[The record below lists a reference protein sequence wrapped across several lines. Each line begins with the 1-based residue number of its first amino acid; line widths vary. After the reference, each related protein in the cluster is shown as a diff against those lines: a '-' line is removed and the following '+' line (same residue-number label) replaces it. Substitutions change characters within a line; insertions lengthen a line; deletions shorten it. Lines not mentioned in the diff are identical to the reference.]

1 MSGEYRYLISAITAK
16 YIRRSAHCTKLMSIV
31 VITLILQSVSLGI
44 DFILMI
50 LSLFTFRAR
59 KARGDSPRAT
69 PCSISAPIEF
79 RSQPGGNRILCLD
92 GGGMR
97 GLIQIEILC
106 ELERMTGKKITELFD
121 VIMGTSTGGILALG
135 LVYKKMTLT
144 RLRQLFVRLKDEIFS
159 KSRVGGYN
167 SKALEDLL
175 KKELGCDMKMSD
187 KTYPK

>member
-1 MSGEYRYLISAITAK
+1 
-16 YIRRSAHCTKLMSIV
+16 
-31 VITLILQSVSLGI
+31 
-44 DFILMI
+44 
-50 LSLFTFRAR
+50 
-59 KARGDSPRAT
+59 
-69 PCSISAPIEF
+69 
-79 RSQPGGNRILCLD
+79 
-92 GGGMR
+92 MR

-135 LVYKKMTLT
+135 LVYKNMSLT